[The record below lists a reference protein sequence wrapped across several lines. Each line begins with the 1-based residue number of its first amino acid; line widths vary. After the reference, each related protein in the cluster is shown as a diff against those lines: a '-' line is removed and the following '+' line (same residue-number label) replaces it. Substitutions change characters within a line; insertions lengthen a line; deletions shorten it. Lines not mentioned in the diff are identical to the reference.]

1 MTDAGMLT
9 VKTPTE
15 MHDDLENLG
24 MSFEYGCVRE
34 NNPVSCH
41 SWAVWYQNY
50 KKMLHKTVDIFRE
63 NCFKRHYADSCFQLG
78 SMKVIGDTGV
88 LRDPLEAY
96 QAFEH
101 GCKAGKQ
108 GKCCQ
113 AAGRLVAEG
122 IASHTPDLSTA
133 LPLFRL
139 GCQYN
144 LPESCFHLGGAAMVL
159 AKRQQVQKP
168 IDTADSDKSV
178 SSGSSQHH
186 QRQQQLLSEAFK
198 AWMDGCRLGHE
209 LSCRNIAKMYTNGD
223 GGVEVDKVKADEY
236 LLKAEELAKKCTK
249 R

>member
-1 MTDAGMLT
+1 MTDSGMLT

-34 NNPVSCH
+34 NNPVSE
-41 SWAVWYQNY
+41 
-50 KKMLHKTVDIFRE
+50 TVDIFRE

-113 AAGRLVAEG
+113 V
-122 IASHTPDLSTA
+122 SYFPS
-133 LPLFRL
+133 F
-139 GCQYN
+139 C
-144 LPESCFHLGGAAMVL
+144 ES
-159 AKRQQVQKP
+159 
-168 IDTADSDKSV
+168 
-178 SSGSSQHH
+178 
-186 QRQQQLLSEAFK
+186 
-198 AWMDGCRLGHE
+198 
-209 LSCRNIAKMYTNGD
+209 
-223 GGVEVDKVKADEY
+223 
-236 LLKAEELAKKCTK
+236 
-249 R
+249 